1 MLWLHWLPA
10 PAPSY
15 VSYYYYY
22 GAVRVTTSAVTT
34 EYQVF
39 QTGAPDPQ
47 KRRRSMPIATCTSW
61 APSRRAT
68 IR

>member
-15 VSYYYYY
+15 FSCYY

-34 EYQVF
+34 EYHVF
-39 QTGAPDPQ
+39 QTDAPDPQ